1 MQIVY
6 LKKLL
11 DFIKKHAD
19 AKKSLASWK
28 AVTEKAIWTKKQ
40 DVLSDFP
47 NAKMIKNNRARFEIR
62 HNKYRLIAQIDYA
75 DRIVQI
81 RFIGTH
87 SECEYDNI
95 DPEYI

>member
-11 DFIKKHAD
+11 DFSKQHSGAR
-19 AKKSLASWK
+19 KSLASWK
-28 AVTEKAIWTKKQ
+28 SVTENAKWTKKQ

-47 NAKMIKNNRARFEIR
+47 KAKMIKNNRARFEIL
-62 HNKYRLIAQIDYA
+62 HNKYRIIAQVDYA
-75 DRIVQI
+75 DQIVQI

-87 SECEYDNI
+87 SEYDNI
-95 DPEYI
+95 YPEII

>member
-11 DFIKKHAD
+11 DFSKNHAD
-19 AKKSLASWK
+19 ARKSLASWK
-28 AVTEKAIWTKKQ
+28 AVTENAKWTKKQ

-47 NAKMIKNNRARFEIR
+47 KAKMIKNNRARFEIV
-62 HNKYRLIAQIDYA
+62 HNRYRIIAHVDYA
-75 DRIVQI
+75 DQIVQI

-87 SECEYDNI
+87 TEYDNI
-95 DPEYI
+95 DPEII